1 MLGTAV
7 TLLQLVLLSIGTSD
21 NKQSVTLHKC
31 CQTGEILNLHT
42 KKCTEDSKER
52 SESETLKVFPT
63 FGKDEHV
70 YRPIKYDF
78 VLIDKCEAEKKVN
91 LHLNVYGRNE
101 DLKFFDPHGLQL
113 IEPSGVCFDLALDLN
128 TGAESVV
135 AQQCLECEG
144 PCVNFCCP
152 DNFIKDN
159 NVCRRRRQE
168 DNVTENYQSYLPTN
182 FTRVATKL
190 HCNVTLKYETS
201 SFQVHSHSQVVIHG
215 VPRDTS
221 EYCVDQFDDQI
232 LLCEKNDN
240 HGDIHVTRIALMSL
254 TIIALIFIIILH
266 LMIEDLREN
275 HITKLKIPLYFS
287 LLVSFLLVV
296 VSLLAG
302 EALVATEACIL
313 IGFLLQFSALSVF
326 FWLTA
331 ISVDVW
337 MTFKAF
343 KNPMNESS
351 RVKECYLFSIV
362 SPLIISGITIS
373 LQFSDSQDT
382 DKYIH
387 PR

>member
-1 MLGTAV
+1 MT
-7 TLLQLVLLSIGTSD
+7 
-21 NKQSVTLHKC
+21 
-31 CQTGEILNLHT
+31 
-42 KKCTEDSKER
+42 
-52 SESETLKVFPT
+52 
-63 FGKDEHV
+63 
-70 YRPIKYDF
+70 
-78 VLIDKCEAEKKVN
+78 
-91 LHLNVYGRNE
+91 
-101 DLKFFDPHGLQL
+101 
-113 IEPSGVCFDLALDLN
+113 
-128 TGAESVV
+128 
-135 AQQCLECEG
+135 
-144 PCVNFCCP
+144 
-152 DNFIKDN
+152 
-159 NVCRRRRQE
+159 
-168 DNVTENYQSYLPTN
+168 
-182 FTRVATKL
+182 TKL

-201 SFQVHSHSQVVIHG
+201 SFQVHSHRQVIHG
-215 VPRDTS
+215 IPRDTS

-266 LMIEDLREN
+266 LIIEDLREN

-362 SPLIISGITIS
+362 SPLIISVITIS